1 MKKQLF
7 YCLLSYTSLCSITG
21 HALEVSKTYVPKKK
35 SMYHKE
41 WIDFNKN
48 GRKDIYE
55 DPKAPLNERIEDLL
69 SQMTVEEKTCQM
81 VTLYGYQRVLKDS
94 LPTPDWKNQ
103 LWKDGIGAIDEHLNA
118 FRGWGVPPMQN
129 ELVWPASNHAWAL
142 NEVQRFFVEE
152 TRLGIPADFTNEGIR
167 GVENYIAT
175 NFPTQLALGHTWN
188 RELIR
193 QVGYITGREA
203 RLLGYT
209 NVYAPILDVGRDQRW
224 GRYEEVY
231 GESPYLV
238 AELGI
243 AMGKGLQ
250 TDMQV
255 ASTAKHFIAYS
266 NNKGAREGFA
276 RVDPQMSWREVENI
290 HAYPFTR
297 VIQEAGILG
306 VMSSYNDYDGFP
318 IQSSYYWL
326 TQRLRGTMGFR
337 GYVVSDS
344 DAVEYLYSKHKTAKD
359 MKEAVRQSVEAGL
372 NVRCT
377 FRSPESYV
385 LPLRELIQEGGLSME
400 TIDNRVRDIL
410 RVKFLTGLF
419 DTPYQ
424 TDLAL
429 ADKEVNSKA
438 HQQVALQASREGLV
452 LLKNANNLLPLD
464 KSQIKR
470 IAVCG
475 PNADEASLHLPTTVP

>member
-1 MKKQLF
+1 M
-7 YCLLSYTSLCSITG
+7 
-21 HALEVSKTYVPKKK
+21 
-35 SMYHKE
+35 
-41 WIDFNKN
+41 
-48 GRKDIYE
+48 
-55 DPKAPLNERIEDLL
+55 
-69 SQMTVEEKTCQM
+69 
-81 VTLYGYQRVLKDS
+81 
-94 LPTPDWKNQ
+94 
-103 LWKDGIGAIDEHLNA
+103 
-118 FRGWGVPPMQN
+118 
-129 ELVWPASNHAWAL
+129 
-142 NEVQRFFVEE
+142 
-152 TRLGIPADFTNEGIR
+152 
-167 GVENYIAT
+167 
-175 NFPTQLALGHTWN
+175 
-188 RELIR
+188 
-193 QVGYITGREA
+193 
-203 RLLGYT
+203 
-209 NVYAPILDVGRDQRW
+209 
-224 GRYEEVY
+224 
-231 GESPYLV
+231 

-429 ADKEVNSKA
+429 ADKEVNSEA
-438 HQQVALQASREGLV
+438 HQQVALQASREG
-452 LLKNANNLLPLD
+452 
-464 KSQIKR
+464 S
-470 IAVCG
+470 CC
-475 PNADEASLHLPTTVP
+475 